1 MKKLKSKV
9 EFYKIISF
17 VIKKLNELGK
27 NYIFSNKPFCK
38 YHSIIYFEQSNYYF
52 EKYFPLIKEE
62 EKNDIKNMI
71 EIQEEEKEN
80 RENISLLPQN
90 EYKSLVEAHK
100 SNLNFLR
107 DINTG
112 AILLCKELLNKSE
125 LINENLITAPYRYRL
140 RGCCI
145 KPDYMMPTKDKIN
158 LENQKVLL
166 RNFEKILSEIQLSK
180 EITKK
185 EALCIANIIKIIY
198 YRSFNFYGGT
208 RTYLSY
214 LAKRCQKIVEHLK
227 LDTKEKWYLEFE
239 KLYNILK
246 ELEPK
251 DQYIQEILDEMKE
264 KYRDVFEKIEN
275 AFNKKNAKEFIK
287 FIIKEHPY
295 KDAENDKNKNF
306 DNDSPETL
314 RYLLKKYLP
323 DNYKILMNIE
333 KTKLNKCIV
342 TEISKKLNYFYLN
355 IN

>member
-1 MKKLKSKV
+1 MCLDILQGLSKKFGGYNS
-9 EFYKIISF
+9 I
-17 VIKKLNELGK
+17 IKKLNELGK

-90 EYKSLVEAHK
+90 EYKSLVEARK

-125 LINENLITAPYRYRL
+125 LINENLITVPYLL

-145 KPDYMMPTKDKIN
+145 KSDYMMPTKDKIN

-180 EITKK
+180 
-185 EALCIANIIKIIY
+185 
-198 YRSFNFYGGT
+198 
-208 RTYLSY
+208 
-214 LAKRCQKIVEHLK
+214 
-227 LDTKEKWYLEFE
+227 
-239 KLYNILK
+239 
-246 ELEPK
+246 
-251 DQYIQEILDEMKE
+251 YI
-264 KYRDVFEKIEN
+264 F
-275 AFNKKNAKEFIK
+275 
-287 FIIKEHPY
+287 
-295 KDAENDKNKNF
+295 
-306 DNDSPETL
+306 
-314 RYLLKKYLP
+314 
-323 DNYKILMNIE
+323 
-333 KTKLNKCIV
+333 
-342 TEISKKLNYFYLN
+342 
-355 IN
+355 